1 MIKRKVTHS
10 EDQGGARWLTTF
22 NDLMTLLL
30 VFFVL
35 LFAMSNIDVK
45 KIKNFQYSLQSGLGV
60 LREGEK
66 VQIAV
71 IERVPIENIEYK
83 AQKITEDSIRALDT
97 EPGVGIAFTDK
108 GILITLEESFLFR
121 SGIADIDPG
130 GLPLLDK
137 IADVIRKTSNPI
149 RVEGHTDNNKINTDR
164 FPSNWELSIA
174 RAVNVVKYLVEAG
187 KIPPHRL
194 SAVGYGESRPIFPN
208 DTPQH
213 RAGNR
218 RVEILLASKNKN

>member
-45 KIKNFQYSLQSGLGV
+45 KIKNFQHSLQSGLGV

-149 RVEGHTDNNKINTDR
+149 RVEGHTDNDKINTVR

-187 KIPPHRL
+187 KISPHRL

-213 RAGNR
+213 RAENR

>member
-1 MIKRKVTHS
+1 MRKRKITYS
-10 EDQGGARWLTTF
+10 EGQGGARWLTTF

-66 VQIAV
+66 VQIGV
-71 IERVPIENIEYK
+71 IEKVPIENVEDK
-83 AQKITEDSIRALDT
+83 AQKITEDSIKALDS
-97 EPGVGIAFTDK
+97 EPGVGVAFIDK

-121 SGIADIDPG
+121 SGIADIDPE

-137 IADVIRKTSNPI
+137 IAYVIRKTSNPV
-149 RVEGHTDNNKINTDR
+149 RVEGHTDNVKINTDR

-187 KIPPHRL
+187 KIPPQRL
-194 SAVGYGESRPIFPN
+194 SAVGYGESRPVFPN
-208 DTPQH
+208 DNTQH
-213 RAGNR
+213 QAANR

>member
-1 MIKRKVTHS
+1 MKKRKVIHS
-10 EDQGGARWLTTF
+10 EEEGGARWITTF
-22 NDLMTLLL
+22 NDMMTLLL

-60 LREGEK
+60 LEEGEK

-71 IERVPIENIEYK
+71 MERLPIENIEHK
-83 AQKITEDSIRALDT
+83 AQDKIEDSIKAFDS
-97 EPGVGIAFTDK
+97 EPGVGVAFTDK

-121 SGIADIDPG
+121 SGIADIDPE

-137 IADVIRKTSNPI
+137 IAVVIRKTANSI
-149 RVEGHTDNNKINTDR
+149 RVEGHTDNVKINTAR

-174 RAVNVVKYLVEAG
+174 RAVNVVKYLVETG
-187 KIPPHRL
+187 KIPPQRL
-194 SAVGYGESRPIFPN
+194 SAVGYGESRPVFSN

-213 RAGNR
+213 QAANR
-218 RVEILLASKNKN
+218 RVEILLASKNMN